1 MRGEMTKGARRVLVV
16 EDDPAICELVKDM
29 LEEGGLSVFCAGNGA
44 AGLALLQSEE
54 PDVVILDLG
63 LPDVEGLTLS
73 QLFREA
79 NPGIGL
85 IILTGRSAPVE
96 RIVGLEIGADD
107 YVCKPFEPREL
118 LARVRS
124 LLRRAAAPALAPPTR
139 HRYRFGGFVLDVDR
153 VSLVAP
159 DGRPMP
165 LSSSEFALL
174 RAFVER
180 PNRVLSRDQLIELT
194 HVNDAPA
201 FDRSVDVQVA
211 RLRKKID
218 IDPSAESMVKT
229 IRNQGY
235 LFSAQVERA

>member
-1 MRGEMTKGARRVLVV
+1 MTKGARRVLVV

>member
-1 MRGEMTKGARRVLVV
+1 MTKGARRVLVV

-63 LPDVEGLTLS
+63 LPDVEGLTLP

>member
-1 MRGEMTKGARRVLVV
+1 MRGELARGTRRVLIV
-16 EDDPAICELVKDM
+16 EDDQAVRELVKDM
-29 LEEGGLSVFCAGNGA
+29 LEEGGLSVFCAGDGA
-44 AGLALLQSEE
+44 AGLALLHSQA

-63 LPDVEGLTLS
+63 LPDVEGLTLPR
-73 QLFREA
+73 LFREA

-85 IILTGRSAPVE
+85 IIMTGRSAPVE

-124 LLRRAAAPALAPPTR
+124 VLRRSAAPTLVAPAR
-139 HRYRFGGFVLDVDR
+139 NRYRFCGFVLDVDG
-153 VSLVAP
+153 VSLAAP
-159 DGRPMP
+159 DNRPMP

-174 RAFVER
+174 KAFVER

-218 IDPSAESMVKT
+218 IDPSAESMIKT
-229 IRNQGY
+229 MRNQGY

>member
-1 MRGEMTKGARRVLVV
+1 MTKGARRVLVV

-194 HVNDAPA
+194 HVNDAHA